1 MEPSDELA
9 PPLTTA
15 IHGDAAAKVGRGVR
29 GEGGHLL
36 VHSWQNLSSF
46 HWGKSEELSSPHSA
60 WGNTGCNAAASC

>member
-29 GEGGHLL
+29 GEGGFG
-36 VHSWQNLSSF
+36 VVGMGWD
-46 HWGKSEELSSPHSA
+46 
-60 WGNTGCNAAASC
+60 